1 MRFEDAIGGLSAPEQ
16 EALRVLES
24 SGWQIGLDCKLEDMT
39 KPDGNRRRT
48 YSNTGRYAVA
58 VFLKNLS
65 SREPVEVPAFPAAM
79 SKPEPEPTVVEVV
92 SVSAGISVE
101 PEVEVE
107 KAPELEPEPEAKKPA
122 KTWGGK
128 KDKRR

>member
-48 YSNTGRYAVA
+48 YSNRGRYAVA

-65 SREPVEVPAFPAAM
+65 SREPVEVPAFPAVM
-79 SKPEPEPTVVEVV
+79 SKPEPEPAVVEVV

-101 PEVEVE
+101 AEIEP
-107 KAPELEPEPEAKKPA
+107 APATESEARKPG
-122 KTWGGK
+122 KGWGSK
-128 KDKRR
+128 KDKRK